1 MMDRFRQLGAAYRMT
16 AEVDPRLN
24 LYLALGI
31 FLPIVAG
38 VVAGVL
44 TGGWLLWV
52 PTGVVLGLFIALLIF
67 GRRVQRAQ
75 FQQIEGVPGAAA
87 AVLEQ
92 MRGQWFITPAV
103 AVNKH
108 REMVHRAIGRPG
120 VVLVAE
126 GDNRQRVKGL
136 VAQARK
142 KLKRVVGDTPIH
154 VVLVGDGEGDTVEL
168 SKLQVELAKLS
179 NTLSKTEVP
188 KLARK
193 LAPLD
198 KGNIPMPK
206 GAIPRGG
213 RPR

>member
-1 MMDRFRQLGAAYRMT
+1 MMDRIRQLGAAYRMT
-16 AEVDPRLN
+16 AEVDARLN

-31 FLPIVAG
+31 VVPIVAG
-38 VVAGVL
+38 VVAGAV
-44 TGGWLLWV
+44 TGGWVLWV
-52 PTGVVLGLFIALLIF
+52 PIGVVLGLLAGLLIF

-103 AVNKH
+103 AVNRH
-108 REMVHRAIGRPG
+108 QEMVHRAVGRPG

-142 KLKRVVGDTPIH
+142 KLTRVVGDTPIH
-154 VVLVGDGEGDTVEL
+154 TVMVGDGEGDTVPL
-168 SKLQVELAKLS
+168 SRLQVELAKFS
-179 NTLSKTEVP
+179 NTLSKAEVP

>member
-1 MMDRFRQLGAAYRMT
+1 MMDRIRQLGAAYRMT
-16 AEVDPRLN
+16 AEVDPRLT
-24 LYLALGI
+24 LYMALGVA
-31 FLPIVAG
+31 LPIVAG
-38 VVAGVL
+38 VVAAAL
-44 TGGWLLWV
+44 TGGWVLWA
-52 PTGVVLGLFIALLIF
+52 PTGVVLGLFTGLLIF

-108 REMVHRAIGRPG
+108 QEMVHRAVGRPG

-126 GDNRQRVKGL
+126 GDNRQRLSGL

-154 VVLVGDGEGDTVEL
+154 VVLVGDGDGDTVEL
-168 SKLQVELAKLS
+168 RKLQVELAKFS